1 MDKQTDCEVLTTQV
15 EVLTQIKDIKKKKKN
30 RQPNLNN

>member
-15 EVLTQIKDIKKKKKN
+15 EVLTQIKDIQKKKKTDN
-30 RQPNLNN
+30 QI